1 VPKLTLSDLSNITG
15 NEQSAITTI
24 NNNNSAIETA
34 LENTLSRD
42 GTSPNSMGAD
52 LDMNSNDILNV
63 TSIETGTL
71 EATSIEASSY
81 TQDGLNLT
89 SLLLDWE
96 GQWLISES
104 YVIGDVVF
112 NLGSSYVCIVVHT
125 SDATN
130 QPGQGALW
138 ETYWDLIVQGGTA
151 GIDSGGVST
160 DNAVVRW
167 DGLVGTAVQNS
178 GVIIDDSNNVTGVG
192 TLASG
197 THTITG
203 NLVVS
208 GTVDGRDIST
218 DGTKLDTI
226 ETGAE
231 VNDTAAEILTKLLT
245 VDGPGS
251 GLNAD
256 LLDNLSSADYYQ
268 VGGTDVTVADG
279 GTGRSSATAYAV
291 ICGGTTA
298 TGILQSIAS
307 VGSLGQVLTSNG
319 ASALPTFET
328 PGSGITEVAVQVF
341 TASGTYT
348 PTAGMAYC
356 LVISTGAGGGGGG
369 ADNSDTSAT
378 RAGGGGG
385 GGATCI
391 ELFSAATIG
400 ASQSVTIGT
409 GGAGGANTGGNGG
422 NGGDTTFGAL
432 HTAGGGVGAT
442 GGVGASST
450 AILAGGAGGTAS
462 GGLLNIAG
470 GMGGYSTSISS
481 RDSSGSA
488 ISGSG
493 GGTFWGAGPG
503 SINSFTSLA
512 GIAGGAYG
520 TGGTGGTATDTTTGV
535 TGGTGADGVC
545 FVLEFVN

>member
-1 VPKLTLSDLSNITG
+1 MPKLTLSDLSNITG